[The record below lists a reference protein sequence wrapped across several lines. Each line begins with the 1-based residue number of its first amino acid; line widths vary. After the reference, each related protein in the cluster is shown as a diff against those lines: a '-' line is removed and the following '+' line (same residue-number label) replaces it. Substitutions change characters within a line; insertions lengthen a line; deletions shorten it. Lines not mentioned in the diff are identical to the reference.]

1 MEVFATYLV
10 LPSPRCAPL
19 VGQPIGKHRELL
31 DAFGAKLTTLALP
44 GDGWRI
50 RHDALK
56 HLLFRE
62 IRGHGVPSTCEF
74 FGLFARLLSQRTR
87 DDVAQAPLRKRQGL
101 VPDFLVTLPTGIDTL
116 MELKVVGL
124 GRTWYVRGD
133 TARCRAVAHR
143 AREIPA
149 EYVQKTRR
157 LDGRSMSDP
166 HGSPGHVEQKLA
178 SYGRI
183 HALAFGAFGEASQ
196 DVHSLVNDL
205 ACGRAA
211 RDWPRLLCRDQDVA
225 KALLDRSLYRSLGL
239 EAVRSQARLKLAGLS
254 HVGTGVAAASRRRA
268 NSEAFH
274 TRTREAYQLHHS
286 GRRQRQ

>member
-1 MEVFATYLV
+1 M
-10 LPSPRCAPL
+10 
-19 VGQPIGKHRELL
+19 
-31 DAFGAKLTTLALP
+31 
-44 GDGWRI
+44 
-50 RHDALK
+50 

-62 IRGHGVPSTCEF
+62 IRGHGVPSTCEV
-74 FGLFARLLSQRTR
+74 FGLFARILSQRTR
-87 DDVAQAPLRKRQGL
+87 VDVAQAPLRKRQGL

-166 HGSPGHVEQKLA
+166 HGSPGPVEQKLA

-196 DVHSLVNDL
+196 DVHSLVKDL

-211 RDWPRLLCRDQDVA
+211 RDWPRLLCRDQDEA
-225 KALLDRSLYRSLGL
+225 KALLARSLYRSLGL

-254 HVGTGVAAASRRRA
+254 YVGTGVAAASCRRA
-268 NSEAFH
+268 YSETFYS
-274 TRTREAYQLHHS
+274 RTREAYQLHHS